1 MRPLNLRWRLTA
13 YYGAVLAVLALV
25 AGAAFYSSL
34 KRGLTQTMDEELSR
48 TAGQVVAQWD
58 ANLLHHRGQ
67 DLISPSWEK
76 QRSYRISV
84 SILDPNRQ
92 QVAHW
97 GGGTTAA
104 LPTVPGVQS
113 VQRQRVFNSRTRDGF
128 VVQVVTSESD
138 LFEALGHTQKLLLL
152 GLPFLVLVGL
162 GSGFLLIDRA
172 LGPVDAV
179 SRVAEDIA
187 ASGQYT
193 RRVPEPSGGDD
204 EAVRAARAVNAML
217 TRLERQFD
225 VERAFALAAAHELRT
240 PLSVLLARTQLA
252 LEDDQSNSDLRA
264 ALRRNE
270 NSAQELVTL
279 VEGLLALARSNG
291 PQGQDRGDLSD
302 LALAAVEQVQDRQPQ
317 VHFHLDLNG
326 AALAGDS
333 AALRLAVNNL
343 LDNAVKYGRGQ
354 VWVETGRAQD
364 RAFLIIT
371 DDGPGIPETELPR
384 VMRPFQRHR
393 ADEFSG
399 AGLGL
404 ALVQAVVQQH
414 AGQLHFGPAARG
426 GWCAQL
432 EFPALKE
439 SPDDPSV

>member
-1 MRPLNLRWRLTA
+1 MRRLNLRWRLTA
-13 YYGAVLAVLALV
+13 YYGLVLAVLALV

-48 TAGQVVAQWD
+48 TAGQVMARWD
-58 ANLLHHRGQ
+58 ANLRQHQGQ
-67 DLISPSWEK
+67 DLLNASWEK
-76 QRSYRISV
+76 QRPYRISI
-84 SILDPNRQ
+84 SILNPDRQ

-97 GGGTTAA
+97 GGGTSVS
-104 LPTVPGVQS
+104 LPSVPGVQS
-113 VQRQRVFNSRTRDGF
+113 VERQRVFNSRTQDGF

-162 GSGFLLIDRA
+162 GSGYLLIDQA

-217 TRLERQFD
+217 VRLERQFD

-252 LEDDQSNSDLRA
+252 LEDDQPNSDLRT
-264 ALRRNE
+264 ALKRNE
-270 NSAQELVTL
+270 HSAQELVTL

-291 PQGQDRGDLSD
+291 PLGQDRSDLSD
-302 LALAAVEQVQDRQPQ
+302 LALAAVEQVQDQNSRI
-317 VHFHLDLNG
+317 HFHLDLNG
-326 AALAGDS
+326 AALTGDS

-354 VWVETGRAQD
+354 VWVETGHTQNHV
-364 RAFLIIT
+364 FLTVT
-371 DDGPGIPETELPR
+371 DDGPGIPEAELPR

-414 AGQLHFGPAARG
+414 DGQLHFGPAARG
-426 GWCAQL
+426 GWCARL
-432 EFPALKE
+432 EFPALQE
-439 SPDDPSV
+439 TADDHSV